1 MIPGG
6 ERYRE
11 IRRGMDAKGDGIGHV
26 LYARPFCVKPALLHS
41 LVTNRQMA
49 PFCQREGPHDD
60 TTNLT
65 WCER

>member
-1 MIPGG
+1 
-6 ERYRE
+6 
-11 IRRGMDAKGDGIGHV
+11 MDAKGDGIGHV